1 MTNYYSNIMK
11 NLKQITKNIL
21 LITLLLFFTIPCNSQ
36 KRKKQEVD
44 KYPDDNNKKTNTLL
58 EKDIKQNSMDDS
70 AVYRDFHGTKEQ
82 ELQGQL
88 QIALGNNDVSELTQL
103 LQNGANANKLPNT
116 DLTPLMLADSLEI
129 AQLLLDNGANPL
141 AIDANGRNL
150 LHYAVSKKSALKL
163 IPLYASL
170 NVDVNAQDN
179 EKYSPI
185 FLAIDYFNETYN
197 FDNEP
202 IFVGKEI
209 KKEKTE
215 PQPKEVLK
223 ALVANGANLNAFD
236 EYGSTPLMAC
246 TANDNS
252 ELVKILLDLGADR
265 NILNQY
271 GQTAKDIAYKTGRRH
286 IYQLLE

>member
-1 MTNYYSNIMK
+1 MK
-11 NLKQITKNIL
+11 NLIQITKNIL
-21 LITLLLFFTIPCNSQ
+21 LITLLVFFTLPCHSQ
-36 KRKKQEVD
+36 KQKKQQVS
-44 KYPDDNNKKTNTLL
+44 KSPDDNNIKTNVLL
-58 EKDIKQNSMDDS
+58 EEVIKKNTMDDP
-70 AVYRDFHGTKEQ
+70 AIYRDFHGTKEE

-88 QIALGNNDVSELTQL
+88 QVALGNNDVSELTQL
-103 LQNGANANKLPNT
+103 LQNGANVNKLPNT
-116 DLTPLMLADSLEI
+116 DLTPLMLAESLEI

-150 LHYAVSKKSALKL
+150 LHYAVTKESALKL

-170 NVDVNAQDN
+170 YVDVNTQDN
-179 EKYSPI
+179 EKNSPI

-202 IFVGKEI
+202 VFVGEEI
-209 KKEKTE
+209 KKEKTKL
-215 PQPKEVLK
+215 QPSEVLK

-236 EYGSTPLMAC
+236 EYGYTPLMAC

-252 ELVKILLDLGADR
+252 ELVKILLELGADR

-271 GQTAKDIAYKTGRRH
+271 GQTAKDIAYETGRRH